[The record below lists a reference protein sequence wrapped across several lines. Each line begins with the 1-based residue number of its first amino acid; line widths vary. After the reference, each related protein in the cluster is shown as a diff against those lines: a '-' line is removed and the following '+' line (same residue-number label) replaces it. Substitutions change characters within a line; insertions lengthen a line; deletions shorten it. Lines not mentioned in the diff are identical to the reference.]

1 MCNPLPR
8 HVKEQRQ
15 RRAAAANVHRIA
27 ARTTSAAQRSTF
39 NGDEED
45 EEKDGE
51 DEEDKE
57 EKASSKTK
65 GGEKGERGGGKG
77 MVTRVASKRGAVKH
91 LLSWGEKGSEGEE
104 EEGGGGEGGRGQR
117 L

>member
-65 GGEKGERGGGKG
+65 GGEKGERGGG
-77 MVTRVASKRGAVKH
+77 RG
-91 LLSWGEKGSEGEE
+91 W
-104 EEGGGGEGGRGQR
+104 
-117 L
+117 